1 MRSGIARCVA
11 EAAKVKI
18 CGLTRM
24 RDIEIVNACRP
35 EYAGFVFVESRRRL
49 LPETAREL
57 IGELSASI
65 IPVGVFVDA
74 SPMEVAKIALQ
85 CRLGVV
91 QLHGAEDASHLE
103 HLRILLPPGVAVWKA
118 FRIRNEASLLPM
130 AEFPADRFLLDAWHP
145 ELAGGTGDMFDWR
158 LLLKARA
165 PGYMLAGGL
174 TPGNVADAIRLAH
187 PWGVDVSS
195 GVETDG
201 LKDSAKVTAFVESV
215 RFMLV
220 K

>member
-1 MRSGIARCVA
+1 MRNGITRRGADT
-11 EAAKVKI
+11 AKVKI

-24 RDIEIVNACRP
+24 HDIEIVNAYKP
-35 EYAGFVFVESRRRL
+35 EYAGFVFAESRRRL
-49 LPETAREL
+49 MPESAREL

-74 SPMEVAKIALQ
+74 FPTEVAKIALQ

-91 QLHGAEDASHLE
+91 QLHGVEDTSHLK
-103 HLRILLPPGVAVWKA
+103 HLRSLLPSGVTVWKA
-118 FRIRNEASLLPM
+118 IRIRNEASLLSM
-130 AEFPADRFLLDAWHP
+130 AELPADRFLLDAWHP

-158 LLLKARA
+158 LLLKAGA
-165 PGYMLAGGL
+165 SGYMLAGGL
-174 TPGNVADAIRLAH
+174 TPGNVADAVRLAH

-201 LKDSAKVTAFVESV
+201 LKDSAKVAAFVESV
-215 RFMLV
+215 RFSPV